1 MSAKLADNA
10 LTTLEDVKIML
21 GIAPDDVDE
30 QRDAMLVNLIN
41 YASAWIERM
50 TGRKLGRQQYTQR
63 YVASGTQELVLLQ
76 WPIINVEYVKDTTL
90 SLIHI

>member
-30 QRDAMLVNLIN
+30 QRDA
-41 YASAWIERM
+41 
-50 TGRKLGRQQYTQR
+50 K
-63 YVASGTQELVLLQ
+63 
-76 WPIINVEYVKDTTL
+76 
-90 SLIHI
+90 

>member
-1 MSAKLADNA
+1 MSAKLANNA

-30 QRDAMLVNLIN
+30 QRDAMLVTLIN

-50 TGRKLGRQQYTQR
+50 TGRKLGRQYKVR
-63 YVASGTQELVLLQ
+63 V
-76 WPIINVEYVKDTTL
+76 
-90 SLIHI
+90 